1 MTTPKKPRKPRTPPK
16 PFTVAERKAA
26 EGKIFVKASMRQA
39 RKVELDALRAEVKR
53 KQRNAAAKI
62 RRLEKNKGVAIKLS
76 HADPRANAAKIAR
89 YTAKQLIAHAVRLDE
104 FTNRKTQYVPGV
116 EGTPISAAKWK
127 EYKTLEQAVNEA
139 ALFRD
144 NERKHIKDVAGTMT
158 LGERKATFYDDRIS
172 AAGDAVFDFMPKT
185 TRKSFQM
192 ADEKAL
198 EKFIKLQ
205 KSRLDGNY
213 IPGKIKEARG
223 QMAQMLKEIGNTEF
237 IERAKKLTDYQF
249 DLLWQD
255 ASNVNQISLVYWITQ
270 QMARGTHERQFA
282 KQLEDNTSD
291 IHDLFAWAEKQPK
304 TSRGSKEVK
313 G

>member
-1 MTTPKKPRKPRTPPK
+1 MAQRK
-16 PFTVAERKAA
+16 RK
-26 EGKIFVKASMRQA
+26 INP
-39 RKVELDALRAEVKR
+39 ELEALRAEVKR

-62 RRLEKNKGVAIKLS
+62 RRQKVTKGVSIGFT

-89 YTAKQLIAHAVRLDE
+89 YTAKQLIAHAARLDE
-104 FTNRKTQYVPGV
+104 FTSRKTSFVPGV
-116 EGTPISAAKWK
+116 NGSPLPAQKWK
-127 EYKTLEQAVNEA
+127 EYKVLESAVNA
-139 ALFRD
+139 KARARD
-144 NERKHIKDVAGTMT
+144 EERRHIKDVAGTMT
-158 LGERKATFYDDRIS
+158 LGERKATFYDDRLS
-172 AAGDAVFDFMPKT
+172 AAGDAVHDFIPKT
-185 TRKSFQM
+185 MRESFQI
-192 ADEKAL
+192 ADAKAL

-205 KSRLDGNY
+205 KSRLDEKY
-213 IPGKIKEARG
+213 VPGKVKEARG

-291 IHDLFAWAEKQPK
+291 IHDLFSWAEKQSK
-304 TSRGSKEVK
+304 TAGGV
-313 G
+313 